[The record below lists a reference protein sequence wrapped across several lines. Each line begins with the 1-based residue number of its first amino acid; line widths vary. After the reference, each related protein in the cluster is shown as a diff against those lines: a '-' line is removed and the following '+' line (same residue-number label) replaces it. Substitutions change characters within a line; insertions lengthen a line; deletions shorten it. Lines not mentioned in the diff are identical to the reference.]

1 MPAPVFTSIGLVT
14 SLGHDAVTV
23 AAAARAGI
31 VRPAP
36 LLVWVDNA
44 ETDDPEPVVGH
55 PVDELADGFDGMGR
69 LLRLA
74 ELGLMDLLTTT
85 PPEVLKAAHWLVALP
100 ESLSLTPPPDLSDLD
115 APPVPQPEV
124 SPQRLPPEH
133 LRGLIERVTGVPLPP
148 ARLSV
153 FDGRVGVIRALG
165 HAQRLC
171 EQGQICIVG
180 AVDTLVDSEIT
191 RTLYAHGRLLSGGN
205 GVGLQPG
212 EAAAFV
218 TLEPI
223 GPRPALGRPGAG
235 ALGPDHLYSGR
246 PALGKGLAATAKQ
259 LPSREAAWPLSDC
272 NGEIH
277 RSTEWG
283 YAAIQNEVLRS
294 SLDHA
299 TYPATS
305 VGDTGAASPAV
316 GLVLA
321 LRAFARGYA
330 PTDTALLL
338 AADALGPRGILTIHA
353 I

>member
-1 MPAPVFTSIGLVT
+1 M
-14 SLGHDAVTV
+14 
-23 AAAARAGI
+23 
-31 VRPAP
+31 
-36 LLVWVDNA
+36 
-44 ETDDPEPVVGH
+44 
-55 PVDELADGFDGMGR
+55 
-69 LLRLA
+69 
-74 ELGLMDLLTTT
+74 
-85 PPEVLKAAHWLVALP
+85 
-100 ESLSLTPPPDLSDLD
+100 
-115 APPVPQPEV
+115 
-124 SPQRLPPEH
+124 
-133 LRGLIERVTGVPLPP
+133 
-148 ARLSV
+148 
-153 FDGRVGVIRALG
+153 
-165 HAQRLC
+165 
-171 EQGQICIVG
+171 
-180 AVDTLVDSEIT
+180 DTLVDSEIT

-235 ALGPDHLYSGR
+235 ALGHEPDHLYSGR

-272 NGEIH
+272 NGEMH

-321 LRAFARGYA
+321 LRAFAQGYA